1 MNFYKQVHLSFKKT
15 KYIPQV
21 NYGKQPT
28 TRTNVVASQHMM
40 ENINL
45 ADVVYES
52 VDRKDSR
59 KQTFRADKID
69 LKVQTHETV
78 NPLE

>member
-1 MNFYKQVHLSFKKT
+1 
-15 KYIPQV
+15 
-21 NYGKQPT
+21 
-28 TRTNVVASQHMM
+28 MM

-69 LKVQTHETV
+69 LKV
-78 NPLE
+78 